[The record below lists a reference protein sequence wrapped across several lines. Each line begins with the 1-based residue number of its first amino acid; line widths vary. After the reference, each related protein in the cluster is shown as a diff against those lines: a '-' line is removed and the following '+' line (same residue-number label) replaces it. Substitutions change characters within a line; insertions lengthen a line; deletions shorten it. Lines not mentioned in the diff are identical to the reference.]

1 METVELAC
9 EKRETG
15 SKGVTRALR
24 RGGHIP
30 AIIYG
35 PKTVPIPAAINS
47 ADFKKSVLATG
58 RQRLVRLKSSSQEI
72 NDKYVVFKDV
82 ERAPVSGD
90 IMHTDLYEV
99 DLQRPLRVS
108 IPLRFTGR
116 AEGVVAGGILQPL
129 VREVEVEC
137 VPLEIPE
144 SVEVDVTSLGIHDV
158 VHVSALKLPSN
169 VKVIFDTDYPLVS
182 VLPPTVAEVPV
193 VAAAAPA
200 EGVAAEA
207 AGAEGAPAPAAAE
220 AAPAPAKGGG
230 APAKAGTVGA
240 KKAP

>member
-15 SKGVTRALR
+15 SKGMARALR

-35 PKTVPIPAAINS
+35 PKTVPIPAAISS
-47 ADFKKSVLATG
+47 ADLKKGVLATG

-72 NDKYVVFKDV
+72 NDKYVVFK
-82 ERAPVSGD
+82 ELQRTPVSGE
-90 IMHTDLYEV
+90 ITHADLYEV
-99 DLQRPLRVS
+99 DLQRRLRVS

-129 VREVEVEC
+129 VRQVEVEC

-158 VHVSALKLPSN
+158 IHISALKLAGN
-169 VKVIFDTDYPLVS
+169 VKVIFDTDYALVS
-182 VLPPTVAEVPV
+182 VLPPTVAEAPV
-193 VAAAAPA
+193 VAAAPA
-200 EGVAAEA
+200 EGAAAEAAVPAEGAAAPTAAEA
-207 AGAEGAPAPAAAE
+207 AGA
-220 AAPAPAKGGG
+220 APAKPG
-230 APAKAGTVGA
+230 AAAA